1 MSASPSMVDELLAQ
15 LQGAPIQQMAQSL
28 GQSEAQTEQAVQAA
42 VPMMLGALGNNAQSA
57 GGASAL
63 FEALQRDHGAAGGAG
78 AGPDL
83 GGLLGSLLGG
93 GGGGAQ
99 AGGLGGLGG
108 LGGMLGSVLGGAL
121 GGGAAAGSGAGSASP
136 AALDGASILG
146 HIFGGQQDQASAN
159 LGQATGLGAN
169 AGNLLKMLAPLVMS
183 FLAQRVMSGGL
194 NSSQLGNALGQ
205 EKAQVQQQGGLGG
218 GLLGSLLDQNGDGKL
233 DVGDLMKI
241 GGSLLGGKR

>member
-1 MSASPSMVDELLAQ
+1 MSATPSMVDELLAQ

-93 GGGGAQ
+93 GGGAQ
-99 AGGLGGLGG
+99 SGG
-108 LGGMLGSVLGGAL
+108 LGGMLGSVLGGAH
-121 GGGAAAGSGAGSASP
+121 GGGAPAGAGAASP
-136 AALDGASILG
+136 AAMDGASILG
-146 HIFGGQQDQASAN
+146 HIFGGQQDQASAS

-205 EKAQVQQQGGLGG
+205 EKDQVQQQGGLGG

-233 DVGDLMKI
+233 DVSDLMKI

>member
-15 LQGAPIQQMAQSL
+15 LQGAPIQQMAQNL
-28 GQSEAQTEQAVQAA
+28 GQSEAQTQQAVQAA

-63 FEALQRDHGAAGGAG
+63 FEALQRDHAGAGAG

-93 GGGGAQ
+93 GGGAQ
-99 AGGLGGLGG
+99 SGG

-121 GGGAAAGSGAGSASP
+121 GGGAAAGAPASAP

-146 HIFGGQQDQASAN
+146 HIFGGQQDQATAN
-159 LGQATGLGAN
+159 LGQATGLGSN

-194 NSSQLGNALGQ
+194 NSSQLGNALGE

-233 DVGDLMKI
+233 DVSDLMKI

>member
-28 GQSEAQTEQAVQAA
+28 GQSEAQTQQAVQAA

-63 FEALQRDHGAAGGAG
+63 FEALQRDHIGGGAG

-93 GGGGAQ
+93 GGSGGAQ
-99 AGGLGGLGG
+99 AGGLGG
-108 LGGMLGSVLGGAL
+108 LGGMLGSVLGG
-121 GGGAAAGSGAGSASP
+121 GAAAGSDAGAASP
-136 AALDGASILG
+136 AALDGGSILG

-159 LGQATGLGAN
+159 LGQATGLGSN

-194 NSSQLGNALGQ
+194 NSSQLGNALGE

-233 DVGDLMKI
+233 DIGDLMKI

>member
-1 MSASPSMVDELLAQ
+1 MSANPSMVDELLAQ

-108 LGGMLGSVLGGAL
+108 MLGSVLGGAM
-121 GGGAAAGSGAGSASP
+121 GGGAAAGSGAASP

-194 NSSQLGNALGQ
+194 SSSQLGNALGQ

-233 DVGDLMKI
+233 DVSDLMKI

>member
-108 LGGMLGSVLGGAL
+108 MLGSVLGGAM
-121 GGGAAAGSGAGSASP
+121 GGGAAAGSGAASP

-183 FLAQRVMSGGL
+183 FLAQRVMAGGL

-205 EKAQVQQQGGLGG
+205 EKDQVQQQGGLGG
-218 GLLGSLLDQNGDGKL
+218 SLLGSLLDQNGDGKL
-233 DVGDLMKI
+233 DIGDLMKI